1 MPTERSGPRVGRF
14 HLITDTTVQRR
25 HSHAELAALAIDGG
39 ADTIQYRSKSGD
51 IRAMVDEAS
60 RVRDLCA
67 RRGVTFLVN
76 DRIDLCLAVGA
87 DGVHLGRED
96 LDLAIARRV
105 LGPEMII
112 GGTIR
117 NREHLAEA
125 IAAGADYVGLGPI
138 FGTTSKQL
146 ALEPLGLD
154 VVRDVSAVATIP
166 VIAIAGIT
174 PGNAGSVIDAGAYG
188 VALIGA
194 VCAAADVTA
203 AASSVSRTVAE
214 AIARR

>member
-1 MPTERSGPRVGRF
+1 MPEERSGPRIGRF
-14 HLITDTTVQRR
+14 HLITDTVIQRR
-25 HSHAELAALAIDGG
+25 YSHAELAAMAIDGG

-51 IRAMVDEAS
+51 IRAMIAEAS
-60 RVRDLCA
+60 SVRELCA
-67 RRGVTFLVN
+67 RRGVTFVVN

-87 DGVHLGRED
+87 DGVHLGLED
-96 LDLAIARRV
+96 MEIATARRI

-125 IAAGADYVGLGPI
+125 VAAGADYVGLGPI
-138 FGTTSKQL
+138 FGTSSKQL

-154 VVRDVSAVATIP
+154 VVRDVCAVAMIP
-166 VIAIAGIT
+166 VIGIAGIT
-174 PGNAGSVIDAGAYG
+174 PGNAASVVEAGAYG

-194 VCAAADVTA
+194 VCAAADVAA
-203 AASSVSRTVAE
+203 AASAVSRMVAG